1 MNTASY
7 LCLWKTCEYV
17 CVKALDNLLINVVSS
32 GVAGISPHFV
42 HQLST
47 AYPQGINTTK
57 LLYSKLL
64 EHLFLFSTT
73 ITTTTLYLSKLIYIE
88 EE

>member
-17 CVKALDNLLINVVSS
+17 CVKALDNLLTNIVSS
-32 GVAGISPHFV
+32 GVSVICPHFV
-42 HQLST
+42 HQFST
-47 AYPQGINTTK
+47 AYPQGAVTTK
-57 LLYSKLL
+57 PLHGKIL
-64 EHLFLFSTT
+64 EHLSLFSTAT
-73 ITTTTLYLSKLIYIE
+73 TTTTLYLSKLIYIE

>member
-1 MNTASY
+1 MNTVPY

-17 CVKALDNLLINVVSS
+17 CVKALDNLLINIVSLA
-32 GVAGISPHFV
+32 VAGISPHFV

-47 AYPQGINTTK
+47 TYPQGVNTTK
-57 LLYSKLL
+57 LLRSELL
-64 EHLFLFSTT
+64 ERLFLFSTA